1 MAKIK
6 PQPQDTSP
14 TSRAAHWRAVYADW
28 EKSSLTQKE
37 FCRQKGHSIW
47 TFLNWRTKLK
57 KAGRSQQRPPRP
69 KTSKQ
74 PEHPGFA
81 EVRVIP
87 TGSSSWPVEIGLP
100 DGTAVRISKDVDLFT
115 LEMALRFVEGRRT
128 C

>member
-1 MAKIK
+1 MAKTRK
-6 PQPQDTSP
+6 QPKDTSP
-14 TSRAAHWRAVYADW
+14 ADREAHWRAVVSDW
-28 EKSSLTQKE
+28 EKSDLTQKE

-57 KAGRSQQRPPRP
+57 KADRPQRKPAIP
-69 KTSKQ
+69 KTPK
-74 PEHPGFA
+74 HPGFA

-87 TGSSSWPVEIGLP
+87 TVGRSSWPVEIGLP
-100 DGTAVRISKDVDLFT
+100 DGTAVRLSKDVDLLT